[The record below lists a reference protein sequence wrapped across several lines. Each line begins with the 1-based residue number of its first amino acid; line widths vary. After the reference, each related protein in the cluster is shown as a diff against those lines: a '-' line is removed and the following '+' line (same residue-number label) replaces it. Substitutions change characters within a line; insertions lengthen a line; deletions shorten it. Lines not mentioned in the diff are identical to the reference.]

1 MQNVYL
7 ELFILISMLYDM
19 SMYYKP
25 NNNHKAEVCIL
36 MRSIQLI
43 TLLGI
48 GLLLFG
54 CGEDPDAIVDGVG
67 ALIVLNKSD
76 DSAYIIDGET
86 GQRLATVPT
95 GFQPHEVAIS
105 PDGGTAVVTNYGTRN
120 EPGNSL
126 TIIDVAHAE
135 QAKEIYLHEYTM
147 PHGIQFLD
155 DNRVIVTTEGNQTV
169 VIVNLE
175 TDEIEHV
182 FMTGQQVSHM
192 VAATPDRRR
201 AFVPNIGSGTV
212 TVLDL
217 ESGMV
222 EAHIPTGEGA
232 EGIAISPDG
241 NEVWVTNRGANTVS
255 IIDAQT
261 LEVIFELPSPEF
273 PIRAAFSPDGQHVV
287 VTNARS
293 GDITVFDAVERL
305 RAGVIRLD
313 EIDELVADEDRYFVE
328 EFEESPVPI
337 GVVIGPDNR
346 TAFVANTA
354 ADVVAVV
361 DIISLQ
367 LLDLYRTGAQP
378 DGIAWTPV
386 RPEM

>member
-1 MQNVYL
+1 MKS
-7 ELFILISMLYDM
+7 IS
-19 SMYYKP
+19 
-25 NNNHKAEVCIL
+25 
-36 MRSIQLI
+36 LI
-43 TLLGI
+43 TLFI
-48 GLLLFG
+48 AVFLLFG
-54 CGEDPDAIVDGVG
+54 CGEDPDALIDEAGV
-67 ALIVLNKSD
+67 LIVLNKSD
-76 DSAYIIDGET
+76 DNAYIIDRET

-105 PDGGTAVVTNYGTRN
+105 PDGRTAVVTNYGTRN

-126 TIIDVAHAE
+126 TVIDVAQAE
-135 QAKEIYLHEYTM
+135 QVKEIYLYEYTM

-155 DNRVIVTTEGNQTV
+155 DSRVIVTTEGNQTV

-175 TDEIEHV
+175 SEEIEHV
-182 FMTGQQVSHM
+182 FMTEQQISHM
-192 VAATPDRRR
+192 VAVTPDGQR

-217 ESGMV
+217 ESGMI
-222 EAHIPTGEGA
+222 EAHIRTGEGA
-232 EGIAISPDG
+232 EGVAIAPDG
-241 NEVWVTNRGANTVS
+241 SEVWVTNRGADLVS

-261 LEVIFELPSPEF
+261 LDVIFELPSPEF

-293 GDITVFDAVERL
+293 GDITVFDAEERL
-305 RAGVIRLD
+305 RVGVIRLD

-328 EFEESPVPI
+328 EFEGSPIPI

-346 TAFVANTA
+346 TAYVANTA

-367 LLDLYRTGAQP
+367 VLDFYRTGAEP

-386 RPEM
+386 RPEI